1 MNNFTAPDILEQ
13 IRIIVCD
20 VDGVLS
26 DGKLYYGNDGIEIK
40 NFNVKDG
47 LGIRMAVDFGMPVIF
62 LTGRRSAAVTNRAKE
77 LGATLYDGVQNKE
90 AAILEIADGFHIRT
104 SNIAY
109 IGDDINDL
117 LAMKQ
122 VGFPVA
128 VNDATSEIKKI
139 SAYITTLKGGEGAV
153 REVIEHIFR
162 AQGVLKD
169 AITSFIQKLSQ
180 AGDNENTGDEK
191 ISNQ

>member
-1 MNNFTAPDILEQ
+1 MNNFTSHDVLEQ
-13 IRIIVCD
+13 IRVIVCD

-47 LGIRMAVDFGMPVIF
+47 LGIRMAVDFGMPVVF
-62 LTGRRSAAVTNRAKE
+62 LTGRKSAAVTLRAKE
-77 LGATLYDGVQNKE
+77 LGAVLYDGVNNKSR
-90 AAILEIADGFHIRT
+90 AIDEIAERFHVRV

-109 IGDDINDL
+109 VGDDINDL
-117 LAMKQ
+117 FAMKK
-122 VGFPVA
+122 VGLPVA
-128 VNDATSEIKKI
+128 VNDAAAEVKKV
-139 SAYITTLKGGEGAV
+139 SLYTTTLNGGEGAL

-169 AITSFIQKLSQ
+169 AIQKYL
-180 AGDNENTGDEK
+180 NYLEKDEK
-191 ISNQ
+191 EEDGVSRQ